1 MEKPVRERVNQ
12 LLSVLHL
19 ETYNDDIW
27 QFLIISE
34 AKMKWRYFSA
44 YYLVKREGLLGR
56 KVYRILDIDG
66 TEYELLEGLNF
77 LGQQGWE
84 LVAVQQLDEAYGGQM
99 DACRDLNYLYLFKK
113 PLS

>member
-1 MEKPVRERVNQ
+1 MEPVRERVNQ
-12 LLSVLHL
+12 SLTVWHL
-19 ETYNDDIW
+19 ETYNDKIW

-56 KVYRILDIDG
+56 KVYRVLDIDG

-84 LVAVQQLDEAYGGQM
+84 LVAVQQLDEAYGGTM
-99 DACRDLNYLYLFKK
+99 GDCRDLNYLYLFKK